1 MRTVEILDK
10 IPGLKRDQLQYWQKR
25 GFICAEK
32 FIRGKRLV
40 SDYPKNELKK
50 IELMFEYVNSGDTP
64 SVAYAKAT
72 EDLRS
77 RFSSSSSPNKGN
89 GSQLT
94 DAPNRN
100 SPLELDAADQELF
113 QMFRELPLHGKK
125 KALGFFKDILG
136 LLRR

>member
-50 IELMFEYVNSGDTP
+50 IELMFEYVNSVIHRLLHMLSRQKTFEVGFPVPVLPT
-64 SVAYAKAT
+64 KAMV
-72 EDLRS
+72 LS
-77 RFSSSSSPNKGN
+77 
-89 GSQLT
+89 
-94 DAPNRN
+94 
-100 SPLELDAADQELF
+100 
-113 QMFRELPLHGKK
+113 
-125 KALGFFKDILG
+125 
-136 LLRR
+136 